1 LNTLNSLI
9 AHLSH
14 NLKTLPKNTAIF
26 HLIGGAFMISFSGV
40 WVKISHVTPTV
51 SAFYRVLFGGLFLLA
66 AAYWQGEITWKGW
79 YRFLLGFLCGLFLS
93 LDLFF
98 WHQSIL
104 YIGPGLATILGNFE
118 VFLLAGLG
126 VVFMGEKVSLK
137 FFLAI
142 LMAILGL
149 FLVVGIQWNQLG
161 SQYKTGVY
169 LGLAT
174 AVAYTAFLLSLRKL
188 QAGERGGVTFY
199 GMMLVSFASAIFLG
213 LQAVY
218 SGDSFVIPDTQSW
231 AALLLLGLTSQGI
244 GWILISNAL
253 PRVRASFAGLIL
265 LLQPSLAFIWD
276 VLFFQ
281 RPTSVVNWIGVIM
294 AITAIYLGTAQRSDG
309 KKNCGA
315 R

>member
-1 LNTLNSLI
+1 LSILNSLI
-9 AHLSH
+9 AQLSH
-14 NLKTLPKNTAIF
+14 SLKTLPKNTAVF
-26 HLIGGAFMISFSGV
+26 YVMAGAFMTSFSGV

-51 SAFYRVLFGGLFLLA
+51 SAFYRVLFGGLFLLIA
-66 AAYWQGEITWKGW
+66 TCWKKELTWKGW
-79 YRFLLGFLCGLFLS
+79 YRLLLGLLCGAFLA
-93 LDLFF
+93 LDLFL
-98 WHQSIL
+98 WHQSIH
-104 YIGPGLATILGNFE
+104 YIGPGLATILGNFQ

-126 VVFMGEKVSLK
+126 VIFMGDKVSSR
-137 FFLAI
+137 FFFAI

-174 AVAYTAFLLSLRKL
+174 AVAYTGFLLSLRKL
-188 QAGERGGVTFY
+188 QAGGSETITFY
-199 GMMLVSFASAIFLG
+199 GMMLVSFATTIFLG

-218 SGDSFVIPDTQSW
+218 SGDSFVIPDIQSW

-253 PRVRASFAGLIL
+253 PRLRASFAGLVL

-281 RPTSVVNWIGVIM
+281 RPTSTVNWIGVIM
-294 AITAIYLGTAQRSDG
+294 ALTAIYLGTTQRSDG
-309 KKNCGA
+309 S
-315 R
+315 

>member
-1 LNTLNSLI
+1 LNIFNPLI
-9 AHLSH
+9 QLSH
-14 NLKTLPKNTAIF
+14 SLKALQKSTAVV
-26 HLIGGAFMISFSGV
+26 HLLAGAVMISFSGV

-51 SAFYRVLFGGLFLLA
+51 SAFYRVLFGGLFLFA
-66 AAYWQGEITWKGW
+66 AACWQKEITWKGW
-79 YRFLLGFLCGLFLS
+79 QHLRLGFLCGVLLA

-98 WHQSIL
+98 WHQSIR
-104 YIGPGLATILGNFE
+104 YIGPGLATILGNFQ

-126 VVFMGEKVSLK
+126 VVFMGEKVSPR

-161 SQYKTGVY
+161 SQYKIGVY
-169 LGLAT
+169 LGLTT

-188 QAGERGGVTFY
+188 QSGETAAITFY
-199 GMMLVSFASAIFLG
+199 GMMLLSFAAAIFLG

-218 SGDSFVIPDTQSW
+218 SGDSFIIPDIQSW
-231 AALLLLGLTSQGI
+231 TTLLLLGLTSQGI

-276 VLFFQ
+276 VLFFH
-281 RPTSVVNWIGVIM
+281 RPTSAVNWIGVVMTIS
-294 AITAIYLGTAQRSDG
+294 AIYLGTIKKSDD
-309 KKNCGA
+309 

>member
-1 LNTLNSLI
+1 LNTLTSLI
-9 AHLSH
+9 AQLS
-14 NLKTLPKNTAIF
+14 NNFKTLQKNTAIF

-66 AAYWQGEITWKGW
+66 AACWQREITWRGW
-79 YRFLLGFLCGLFLS
+79 QRLRLGFLCGIFLA
-93 LDLFF
+93 LDLFL
-98 WHQSIL
+98 WHQSIQ
-104 YIGPGLATILGNFE
+104 YIGPGLATILGNFQ
-118 VFLLAGLG
+118 VFLLTGLG
-126 VVFMGEKVSLK
+126 VVFMGEKVSPR

-142 LMAILGL
+142 VMAILGL

-161 SQYKTGVY
+161 NQYKTGVY

-174 AVAYTAFLLSLRKL
+174 AVAYTAFLLALRKL
-188 QAGERGGVTFY
+188 QAGETAAITFFS
-199 GMMLVSFASAIFLG
+199 MMLLSFASAVFLG

-231 AALLLLGLTSQGI
+231 AALLLLGMTSQGI

-281 RPTSVVNWIGVIM
+281 RPTSTVNWIGVIM
-294 AITAIYLGTAQRSDG
+294 AITAIYLGTIQRSDD
-309 KKNCGA
+309 N
-315 R
+315 

>member
-1 LNTLNSLI
+1 MHQRLT
-9 AHLSH
+9 HLKR
-14 NLKTLPKNTAIF
+14 LQQNTAII
-26 HLIGGAFMISFSGV
+26 HLIAGAVMISFSGV

-51 SAFYRVLFGGLFLLA
+51 SAFYRVLFGGIFLLTA
-66 AAYWQGEITWKGW
+66 ACRQKEITWKGW
-79 YRFLLGFLCGLFLS
+79 QRLLLGFVCGLFLA

-98 WHQSIL
+98 WHQSIQ
-104 YIGPGLATILGNFE
+104 YIGPGLATILANFE

-126 VVFMGEKVSLK
+126 VVFMGEKISPR

-149 FLVVGIQWNQLG
+149 FLVVGIQWTQLG

-174 AVAYTAFLLSLRKL
+174 AVAYTAFLLTLRKL
-188 QAGERGGVTFY
+188 QSGQTEAITFY
-199 GMMLVSFASAIFLG
+199 SMMLVSFATAIFLG

-218 SGDSFVIPDTQSW
+218 SGDSFVIPDPQSW
-231 AALLLLGLTSQGI
+231 TALLLLGLTSQAI

-265 LLQPSLAFIWD
+265 LLQPSLAFVWD
-276 VLFFQ
+276 VLLFQ

-294 AITAIYLGTAQRSDG
+294 AITAIYLGTVQKSDDSQ
-309 KKNCGA
+309 
-315 R
+315 

>member
-1 LNTLNSLI
+1 LNILNPLI
-9 AHLSH
+9 EQLS
-14 NLKTLPKNTAIF
+14 NDLKTLQKSTVTLQ
-26 HLIGGAFMISFSGV
+26 LIAGAVMISFSGV

-51 SAFYRVLFGGLFLLA
+51 SGFYRVLFGGLFLLA
-66 AAYWQGEITWKGW
+66 AACWQREITWKGW
-79 YRFLLGFLCGLFLS
+79 YRLILGFLCGLFLA

-98 WHQSIL
+98 WHQSIH

-126 VVFMGEKVSLK
+126 VVFMGEKVSLR

-142 LMAILGL
+142 VMAILGL

-188 QAGERGGVTFY
+188 QAGESEAITFY
-199 GMMLVSFASAIFLG
+199 GMMLVSFAAAIFLG

-231 AALLLLGLTSQGI
+231 ATLLLLGLTSQGI

-281 RPTSVVNWIGVIM
+281 RPTTWINWIGVIM
-294 AITAIYLGTAQRSDG
+294 AITAIYFGTVKDSDDS
-309 KKNCGA
+309 
-315 R
+315 

>member
-1 LNTLNSLI
+1 
-9 AHLSH
+9 
-14 NLKTLPKNTAIF
+14 
-26 HLIGGAFMISFSGV
+26 M
-40 WVKISHVTPTV
+40 
-51 SAFYRVLFGGLFLLA
+51 
-66 AAYWQGEITWKGW
+66 
-79 YRFLLGFLCGLFLS
+79 LGFLCGLFLA

-98 WHQSIL
+98 WHQSIQ

-126 VVFMGEKVSLK
+126 VVFMGEKVSPR

-169 LGLAT
+169 LGLTT
-174 AVAYTAFLLSLRKL
+174 AVAYTAFLLTLRKL
-188 QAGERGGVTFY
+188 QSGQTEAITFY
-199 GMMLVSFASAIFLG
+199 SMMLVSFATAIFLG
-213 LQAVY
+213 RQAVY
-218 SGDSFVIPDTQSW
+218 SGDSFVIPDPQSW
-231 AALLLLGLTSQGI
+231 TALLLLGLTSQAI

-265 LLQPSLAFIWD
+265 LLQPSLAFVWD

-294 AITAIYLGTAQRSDG
+294 AITAIYLGTVQKSDDSQ
-309 KKNCGA
+309 
-315 R
+315 

>member
-1 LNTLNSLI
+1 MHQRLI
-9 AHLSH
+9 HLKR
-14 NLKTLPKNTAIF
+14 LQKNTAII
-26 HLIGGAFMISFSGV
+26 HLIAGAVMISFSGV

-51 SAFYRVLFGGLFLLA
+51 SAFYRVLFGGLFLLIA
-66 AAYWQGEITWKGW
+66 TCWKKELTWKG
-79 YRFLLGFLCGLFLS
+79 RQRLQLGLLCGVFLA
-93 LDLFF
+93 LDLFL
-98 WHQSIL
+98 WHQSIH
-104 YIGPGLATILGNFE
+104 YIGPGLATILGNFQ

-126 VVFMGEKVSLK
+126 VIFMGEKVSSR
-137 FFLAI
+137 FFFVI
-142 LMAILGL
+142 IMAILGL

-188 QAGERGGVTFY
+188 QAGQSEAITFY
-199 GMMLVSFASAIFLG
+199 GMMLVSFATAIFLG

-218 SGDSFVIPDTQSW
+218 SGDSFVIPDIQSW

-276 VLFFQ
+276 ILFFQ

-294 AITAIYLGTAQRSDG
+294 AITAIYLGTAQQSDD
-309 KKNCGA
+309 

>member
-1 LNTLNSLI
+1 
-9 AHLSH
+9 
-14 NLKTLPKNTAIF
+14 
-26 HLIGGAFMISFSGV
+26 MISFSGV

-51 SAFYRVLFGGLFLLA
+51 SAFYRVLFGGIFLLA
-66 AAYWQGEITWKGW
+66 AACWQKEITWKGW
-79 YRFLLGFLCGLFLS
+79 QRLLLGFLCGLFLA

-98 WHQSIL
+98 WHQSIQ

-126 VVFMGEKVSLK
+126 VVFMGEKISPR
-137 FFLAI
+137 FFVAI

-169 LGLAT
+169 LGLTT
-174 AVAYTAFLLSLRKL
+174 AVAYTAFLLTLRKL
-188 QAGERGGVTFY
+188 QSGQTEAITFY
-199 GMMLVSFASAIFLG
+199 SMMLVSFATAIFLG

-218 SGDSFVIPDTQSW
+218 SGDSFAIPDPQSW
-231 AALLLLGLTSQGI
+231 TALLLLGLTSQAI

-265 LLQPSLAFIWD
+265 LLQPSLAFVWD

-294 AITAIYLGTAQRSDG
+294 AITAIYLGTVQKSDDSQ
-309 KKNCGA
+309 
-315 R
+315 

>member
-1 LNTLNSLI
+1 
-9 AHLSH
+9 
-14 NLKTLPKNTAIF
+14 
-26 HLIGGAFMISFSGV
+26 MISFSGV

-66 AAYWQGEITWKGW
+66 AACWQREITWKGW
-79 YRFLLGFLCGLFLS
+79 YRLLLGFLCGLFLS

-98 WHQSIL
+98 WHQSIQ

-126 VVFMGEKVSLK
+126 VAFMGDKVSPR
-137 FFLAI
+137 FFSAI

-174 AVAYTAFLLSLRKL
+174 AVAYTAFFLSLRKL
-188 QAGERGGVTFY
+188 QSGETEAITFY
-199 GMMLVSFASAIFLG
+199 SMMLVSFASAIFLG
-213 LQAVY
+213 FQAVY
-218 SGDSFVIPDTQSW
+218 NGDSFVIPDSQSW

-276 VLFFQ
+276 VMFFQ
-281 RPTSVVNWIGVIM
+281 RPTSAVNWIGVIM
-294 AITAIYLGTAQRSDG
+294 AITAIYLGTTQRSDG
-309 KKNCGA
+309 S
-315 R
+315 

>member
-1 LNTLNSLI
+1 
-9 AHLSH
+9 
-14 NLKTLPKNTAIF
+14 
-26 HLIGGAFMISFSGV
+26 MISFSGV
-40 WVKISHVTPTV
+40 WVTISHVTPTV
-51 SAFYRVLFGGLFLLA
+51 SAFYRALFGGLFLLA
-66 AAYWQGEITWKGW
+66 AACWQREITWKGW
-79 YRFLLGFLCGLFLS
+79 YSLRLGFLCGFFLA

-98 WHQSIL
+98 WHQSIH
-104 YIGPGLATILGNFE
+104 YIGPGLATILGNFQ

-126 VVFMGEKVSLK
+126 VIFMGEKVSPR
-137 FFLAI
+137 FLFAI

-149 FLVVGIQWNQLG
+149 FLVIGIQWNQLG

-188 QAGERGGVTFY
+188 QAGEAEALTFY

-218 SGDSFVIPDTQSW
+218 SGDSFVIPDIQSW
-231 AALLLLGLTSQGI
+231 TGLLLLGLTTQGI

-253 PRVRASFAGLIL
+253 PRLRASFAGLVL

-281 RPTSVVNWIGVIM
+281 RPTSAVNWIGVIM
-294 AITAIYLGTAQRSDG
+294 AITAIYLGTAQRSDPS
-309 KKNCGA
+309 
-315 R
+315 

>member
-1 LNTLNSLI
+1 
-9 AHLSH
+9 
-14 NLKTLPKNTAIF
+14 
-26 HLIGGAFMISFSGV
+26 MISFSGV

-51 SAFYRVLFGGLFLLA
+51 SAFYRVLFGGLFLFA
-66 AAYWQGEITWKGW
+66 AACWQKEITWKGW
-79 YRFLLGFLCGLFLS
+79 QHLLLGFLCGVFLA

-98 WHQSIL
+98 WHQSIR
-104 YIGPGLATILGNFE
+104 YIGPGLATILGNFQ

-126 VVFMGEKVSLK
+126 VVFMGEKISPR
-137 FFLAI
+137 FFLAV

-149 FLVVGIQWNQLG
+149 FLVVGIQWSQLG
-161 SQYKTGVY
+161 SQYKIGVY
-169 LGLAT
+169 LGLTT

-188 QAGERGGVTFY
+188 QSGETEAITFY
-199 GMMLVSFASAIFLG
+199 GMMLVSFAAAIFLG

-218 SGDSFVIPDTQSW
+218 SGDSFIIPDIQSW
-231 AALLLLGLTSQGI
+231 TALLLLGLTSQGI

-276 VLFFQ
+276 VLFFH
-281 RPTSVVNWIGVIM
+281 RPTSAVNWIGVVM
-294 AITAIYLGTAQRSDG
+294 AITAIYLGTIKKSDD
-309 KKNCGA
+309 

>member
-1 LNTLNSLI
+1 
-9 AHLSH
+9 
-14 NLKTLPKNTAIF
+14 
-26 HLIGGAFMISFSGV
+26 MISFSGV

-51 SAFYRVLFGGLFLLA
+51 SAFYRVLFGGIFLLA
-66 AAYWQGEITWKGW
+66 AACWQKEITWKGW
-79 YRFLLGFLCGLFLS
+79 QRLLLGFLCGLFLA

-98 WHQSIL
+98 WHQSIQ
-104 YIGPGLATILGNFE
+104 YVGPGLATILGNFE

-126 VVFMGEKVSLK
+126 VVFMGEKVSPR

-169 LGLAT
+169 LGLTT
-174 AVAYTAFLLSLRKL
+174 AVAYTAFLLTLRKL
-188 QAGERGGVTFY
+188 QSGQTEAITFY
-199 GMMLVSFASAIFLG
+199 SLMLVSFATAIFLG

-218 SGDSFVIPDTQSW
+218 SGDSFAIPDPQSW
-231 AALLLLGLTSQGI
+231 TALLLLGLTSQAI

-265 LLQPSLAFIWD
+265 LLQPSLAFVWD

-294 AITAIYLGTAQRSDG
+294 AITAIYLGTVQKSDDSQ
-309 KKNCGA
+309 
-315 R
+315 

>member
-1 LNTLNSLI
+1 MRQKMAPIITLQR
-9 AHLSH
+9 
-14 NLKTLPKNTAIF
+14 NTAII
-26 HLIGGAFMISFSGV
+26 HLIAGAVMISFSGV
-40 WVKISHVTPTV
+40 WVKISNVTPTV
-51 SAFYRVLFGGLFLLA
+51 SGFYRVLFGGIFLLA
-66 AAYWQGEITWKGW
+66 AACWQKELTWKGH
-79 YRFLLGFLCGLFLS
+79 YRFGLGLLCGLFLA

-104 YIGPGLATILGNFE
+104 YIGPGLATILGNFQ

-126 VVFMGEKVSLK
+126 VAFMGEKASLK

-161 SQYKTGVY
+161 SDYKIGVY

-174 AVAYTAFLLSLRKL
+174 AVAYTAFLLALRRL
-188 QAGERGGVTFY
+188 QSGQRSAITFH
-199 GMMLVSFASAIFLG
+199 GMMLVSFATALFLG
-213 LQAVY
+213 LRAIY
-218 SGDSFVIPDTQSW
+218 SGDSFIIPDIQSW
-231 AALLLLGLTSQGI
+231 VALVLLGLTSQGI

-276 VLFFQ
+276 VLLFQ
-281 RPTSVVNWIGVIM
+281 RATSTVNWIGVIT
-294 AITAIYLGTAQRSDG
+294 AITAIYLGTVQKSDDH
-309 KKNCGA
+309 
-315 R
+315 

>member
-1 LNTLNSLI
+1 
-9 AHLSH
+9 
-14 NLKTLPKNTAIF
+14 
-26 HLIGGAFMISFSGV
+26 MISFSGV

-66 AAYWQGEITWKGW
+66 AACWQREITWKGW
-79 YRFLLGFLCGLFLS
+79 YRLLLGFLCGLFLS

-98 WHQSIL
+98 WHQSIQ

-126 VVFMGEKVSLK
+126 VAFMGDKVSPR
-137 FFLAI
+137 FFSAI

-188 QAGERGGVTFY
+188 QSGETEAITFY
-199 GMMLVSFASAIFLG
+199 SMMLVSFASAIFLG
-213 LQAVY
+213 FQAVY
-218 SGDSFVIPDTQSW
+218 NGDSFVIPDSQSW

-244 GWILISNAL
+244 GWILISNTL

-276 VLFFQ
+276 VMFFQ
-281 RPTSVVNWIGVIM
+281 RPTSAVNWIGVIM
-294 AITAIYLGTAQRSDG
+294 AITAIYLGTTQRSDG
-309 KKNCGA
+309 S
-315 R
+315 